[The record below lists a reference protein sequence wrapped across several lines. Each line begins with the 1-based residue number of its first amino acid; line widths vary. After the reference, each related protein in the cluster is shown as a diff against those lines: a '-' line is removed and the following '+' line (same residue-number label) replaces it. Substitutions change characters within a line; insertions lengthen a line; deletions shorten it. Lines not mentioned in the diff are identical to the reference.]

1 MHIGDIYKSPNADNF
16 VLIQSY
22 AMKIN
27 KDYENS
33 DDILVVISPLMIVD
47 DFVSSDPARCLV
59 GTQKEIEDTYQIYL
73 ENGINTDVIKY
84 NDILDNDIKPRI
96 KMQNEKDEKEIEG
109 LFAKMTDVDKEK
121 LKEDIDKILKGESK

>member
-33 DDILVVISPLMIVD
+33 DDILVVISPLIIVD

-121 LKEDIDKILKGESK
+121 FKEDIDKILKGESK

>member
-33 DDILVVISPLMIVD
+33 DDILVVISPLIIVD

>member
-16 VLIQSY
+16 VLVQSY

-33 DDILVVISPLMIVD
+33 DDILVVVSPLIIVD
-47 DFVSSDPARCLV
+47 NFVSSDPARCLV

-73 ENGINTDVIKY
+73 ENNINTNVIKY
-84 NDILDNDIKPRI
+84 NDILENDIKSKI
-96 KMQNEKDEKEIEG
+96 KVQNEKDEKEMED
-109 LFAKMTDVDKEK
+109 LFSKMTDVDIEK
-121 LKEDIDKILKGESK
+121 FKKDISNILKGGEE

>member
-16 VLIQSY
+16 VLVQSY

-33 DDILVVISPLMIVD
+33 DDILVVVSPLIIVD
-47 DFVSSDPARCLV
+47 NFVSSDPARCLV

-73 ENGINTDVIKY
+73 ENNINTNVIKY
-84 NDILDNDIKPRI
+84 NDILENDIKSKI
-96 KMQNEKDEKEIEG
+96 KVQNEKDEKEMND
-109 LFAKMTDVDKEK
+109 LFSKMTDVDMEK
-121 LKEDIDKILKGESK
+121 FKKDISNILKGGKE

>member
-16 VLIQSY
+16 VLVQSY

-33 DDILVVISPLMIVD
+33 DDILVVVSPLIIVD
-47 DFVSSDPARCLV
+47 NFVSSDPARCLV

-73 ENGINTDVIKY
+73 ENNINTNVIKY
-84 NDILDNDIKPRI
+84 NDILENDIKSKI
-96 KMQNEKDEKEIEG
+96 KVQNEKDEKEMED
-109 LFAKMTDVDKEK
+109 LFSRMTDVDIEK
-121 LKEDIDKILKGESK
+121 FKKDISNILKGGEE

>member
-73 ENGINTDVIKY
+73 ENDINTDVIKY

>member
-47 DFVSSDPARCLV
+47 DFVSSDPVRCLV

>member
-16 VLIQSY
+16 VLVQSY

-33 DDILVVISPLMIVD
+33 DDILVVVSPLIIVD

-73 ENGINTDVIKY
+73 ENNINTNVIKY
-84 NDILDNDIKPRI
+84 NDILENDIKSKI
-96 KMQNEKDEKEIEG
+96 KVQNEKDEKEMED
-109 LFAKMTDVDKEK
+109 LFSKMTDVDMEK
-121 LKEDIDKILKGESK
+121 FKKDISNILKGGKE